1 MVVSISAW
9 NNIWWLY
16 TKMRSTAR
24 YASHSTR
31 QKPEKDRISKKTRK
45 LDLKIQKKRSDDVF

>member
-1 MVVSISAW
+1 
-9 NNIWWLY
+9 
-16 TKMRSTAR
+16 MRSTAR

-45 LDLKIQKKRSDDVF
+45 LDLKIQKKRNDDVF